1 MDQHMPI
8 GIQASPL
15 QIRKLVKGM
24 KVRLKKGTGFCLL
37 VHPER
42 YRLMSRT
49 FGKNKGIDTSLTEQE
64 LKANANASAFEELPM
79 SGSGIFGKKADKFFE
94 KKGIKKAVYDIGSA
108 FKPVAKDLLQQGG
121 QMANAYGVPVQVT
134 DPLVQ
139 LGNDYMDDPES
150 LQGKKGRR
158 ELKKR
163 GIDFLQ
169 SGLDEMGSAYGT
181 EAPRIKDYEKYI
193 QDIRHGKSAPSTT
206 SGLTTKGMK
215 NMTGQYAKQ
224 DAYDYLNK
232 ELGTNTGYNL
242 KAGLGRAEMGDMA
255 GKHIAEQIARR
266 MTAPPMGEE
275 PDVSGYME
283 GGGFRRHHAMGF
295 GIMGKR
301 REIGSMTG
309 RGSALVQHGPYG
321 SPAMASQPYGA
332 NFQMQHF
339 LPPQY
344 QQYFHPQMD
353 HGHGM
358 GLYAGRGLY

>member
-1 MDQHMPI
+1 MDQYTPI

-49 FGKNKGIDTSLTEQE
+49 FGRDKGIDTSLTEQE
-64 LKANANASAFEELPM
+64 LSANANAKAFEELPM
-79 SGSGIFGKKADKFFE
+79 GMTGGSIFGKKFDRKH
-94 KKGIKKAVYDIGSA
+94 KGLMKVLNPIGQVL
-108 FKPVAKDLLQQGG
+108 KPLAQEGLTMAGT
-121 QMANAYGVPVQVT
+121 MANAYGVPTQLT
-134 DPLVQ
+134 DPLVK
-139 LGNDYMDDPES
+139 LGNDYMNDPSS

-158 ELKKR
+158 ELKNR

-169 SGLDEMGSAYGT
+169 SGADELAGQYGMT
-181 EAPRIKDYEKYI
+181 APRIKDYEKHI
-193 QDIRHGKSAPSTT
+193 QDYRHGKSAPSST
-206 SGLTTKGMK
+206 SGLTTKGMT
-215 NMTGQYAKQ
+215 NMAGQYAKQ
-224 DAYDYLNK
+224 HAYDYLNK
-232 ELGTNTGYNL
+232 ELGTNSGYNL
-242 KAGLGRAEMGDMA
+242 SAGLGRAEMGDMA
-255 GKHIAEQIARR
+255 GKLIADQISRR
-266 MTAPPMGEE
+266 YSAPPMGETE
-275 PDVSGYME
+275 DTMIGD
-283 GGGFRRHHAMGF
+283 GFFRHHGRGF
-295 GIMGKR
+295 GIMNGTR
-301 REIGSMTG
+301 REMGSIG
-309 RGSALVQHGPYG
+309 RGGGAIVQHGPYG

-344 QQYFHPQMD
+344 QQFFHPQMD

>member
-1 MDQHMPI
+1 MPI

-37 VHPER
+37 VHPEK
-42 YRLMSRT
+42 YHLMSRT
-49 FGKNKGIDTSLTEQE
+49 FGRDKGMDVSLTDQE

-79 SGSGIFGKKADKFFE
+79 SGQGIFGKKADKWME
-94 KKGIKKAVYDIGSA
+94 KKGIKKGVYQVGSA
-108 FKPVAKDLLQQGG
+108 LKPIAKDLLEQGG
-121 QMANAYGVPVQVT
+121 KMANAYGVPTQIT
-134 DPLVQ
+134 DPLVK

-158 ELKKR
+158 ELKNR

-169 SGLDEMGSAYGT
+169 SGADELAGAYGMK
-181 EAPRIKDYEKYI
+181 APRIKDYEKYV
-193 QDIRHGKSAPSTT
+193 QDARHGKSAPST

-215 NMTGQYAKQ
+215 NMAGQYAKQ
-224 DAYDYLNK
+224 QAHDYLN
-232 ELGTNTGYNL
+232 EHLGTNSGYNL

-255 GKHIAEQIARR
+255 GKLIADQISRSYS
-266 MTAPPMGEE
+266 APPMGHD
-275 PDVSGYME
+275 PRAPPPVGYGFMGRGLMGRRE
-283 GGGFRRHHAMGF
+283 MASIGRGGGT
-295 GIMGKR
+295 I
-301 REIGSMTG
+301 
-309 RGSALVQHGPYG
+309 VQHGPYG

>member
-37 VHPER
+37 VHPEK
-42 YRLMSRT
+42 YHLMSRT
-49 FGKNKGIDTSLTEQE
+49 FGRDKGIDVSLTEQE

-108 FKPVAKDLLQQGG
+108 LKPVAKDLLKQGG
-121 QMANAYGVPVQVT
+121 QMANAYGVPVQLT

-158 ELKKR
+158 ELKNR
-163 GIDFLQ
+163 GLDFLQ
-169 SGLDEMGSAYGT
+169 SGMDEIGGAYGM
-181 EAPRIKDYEKYI
+181 EAPNVRDYEKMVQEYR
-193 QDIRHGKSAPSTT
+193 QGKSSPST
-206 SGLTTKGMK
+206 SGLSTKGMK
-215 NMTGQYAKQ
+215 NMAGQYAKQ
-224 DAYDYLNK
+224 HAYDYLNK
-232 ELGTNTGYNL
+232 ELGTNAGYNL
-242 KAGLGRAEMGDMA
+242 NAGLGQAELGSMA
-255 GKHIAEQIARR
+255 GQHIADQISKRFS
-266 MTAPPMGEE
+266 APPMGELHSTGH
-275 PDVSGYME
+275 SGSMSGFGFRHRMYE
-283 GGGFRRHHAMGF
+283 RGSIGRGGGA
-295 GIMGKR
+295 I
-301 REIGSMTG
+301 S
-309 RGSALVQHGPYG
+309 SGPYG
-321 SPAMASQPYGA
+321 SPAMVSQPYGA

-344 QQYFHPQMD
+344 QGYFHPTLD
-353 HGHGM
+353 HGHGF
-358 GLYAGRGLY
+358 GLYAGRGLGTGLY